1 MFIDLHILQNHSPS
15 NLNRDDL
22 GAPKTCWFG
31 GTIRARI
38 SSQCLKRSIR
48 TSEQFADYMEAI
60 RTRRLLHKILEGV
73 DDLAQRK
80 RALAA
85 MQDCGLQDSLNKQ
98 EQAEFVANGSLPDGK
113 LLVFIAESAIGEM
126 RDSLQNISDADELA
140 ECYRDIIANGTMA
153 SDIALFGR
161 MLEPSGD
168 MWKNTPTGVEAAA
181 QVAHAISTHTAQPEI
196 DYFTA
201 KDDVEGTDE
210 GAGHIAESLFNSA
223 CYYKYASVH
232 PQGLLKNLG
241 GDLERA
247 HKALLAFIHGAALA
261 NPSGKQNS
269 FAAHNP
275 PDLIVV
281 EVRNAPLSYANAFAR
296 PISVD
301 KDGKDEDGSL
311 VRKSVRSLRDY
322 IRDMDAGYG
331 DPAHRWWFSPN
342 MRHGRGSGKSEIKA
356 DEASSLKQLLDHVRG
371 YLSSN
376 EA

>member
-31 GTIRARI
+31 GTMRARI

-48 TSEQFADYMEAI
+48 TSAQFADCMDAI
-60 RTRRLLHKILEGV
+60 RTRRLLHEICDGEQDKGR
-73 DDLAQRK
+73 RK
-80 RALAA
+80 RALDALKK
-85 MQDCGLQDSLNKQ
+85 CGLMGSSAKI
-98 EQAEFVANGSLPDGK
+98 AEDGTLPDGD
-113 LLVFIAESAIGEM
+113 LLVFVAEAAIGEM
-126 RDSLQNISDADELA
+126 RNSLQTISDVGRLA
-140 ECYRDIIANGTMA
+140 ERYRSIIADGTMA
-153 SDIALFGR
+153 ADIALFGR

-201 KDDVEGTDE
+201 KDDVGGTDH
-210 GAGHIAESLFNSA
+210 GAGHVGESLFNSA

-232 PQGLLKNLG
+232 PQGLRENLG
-241 GDLERA
+241 GDADRA

-296 PISVD
+296 PVSV
-301 KDGKDEDGSL
+301 GKDSDDSL
-311 VRKSVRSLRDY
+311 VGESVGSLRDY
-322 IRDMDAGYG
+322 MRDMDAGYG
-331 DPAHRWWFSPN
+331 GPAHRWWFSPN
-342 MRHGRGSGKSEIKA
+342 MRHGRGGGTSEINA
-356 DEASSLKQLLDHVRG
+356 EEAGSLEQLLGHVRSH
-371 YLSSN
+371 LSSN
-376 EA
+376 GA